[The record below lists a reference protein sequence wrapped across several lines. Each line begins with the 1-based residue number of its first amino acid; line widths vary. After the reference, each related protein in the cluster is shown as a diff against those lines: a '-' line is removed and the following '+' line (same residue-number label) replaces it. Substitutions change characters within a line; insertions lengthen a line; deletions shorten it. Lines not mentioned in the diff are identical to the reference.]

1 MTDRE
6 IHEMIARTM
15 THESLFAAN
24 GMALQYRKFSPA
36 AKPGVRYPL
45 VLFLHGMGARGRDN
59 KAQVLQTGTAIL
71 YALPEKQAE
80 TPCYILAPQCPEKT
94 KWWDPGVPEL
104 LKLLVE
110 ETLAH
115 EAADPLRVYVTGAS
129 MGGIAAWHLAA
140 MYPGLFAAAMP
151 VCGTASKED
160 AARLG
165 GCGLPVWAFHAADD
179 DVLPAAGEMRNDP
192 NPPVYGSRL
201 AVEAARAAGSA
212 NVRYTEYPAG
222 TIGEKWGDA
231 HCAWHEA
238 YRDDEVRRWL
248 FAQKRT
254 VTGSA
259 EEDRYA
265 DIAATMIR
273 EMVYDGR
280 GMALPYRKFT
290 PARGAGEKVPLVLF
304 LHGMGERGQDNEAQ
318 ITKTGGAFLYAAPEV
333 QAETPCYVLA
343 PQCPAELSWVH
354 AGMPEL
360 LKKLVEETIARDP
373 VDPMRVYVTGLSMG
387 GFGTWNLIAR
397 YPSLFAAA
405 MPICGAG
412 RLDAAGKI
420 GQMPVWAFHAADD
433 PVVPVAGEM
442 KSRTNPDFGF
452 SYGTRLM
459 VQACRA
465 AGCLNIKY
473 TEYPAGMIGEKWGHP
488 HASWQEVYRDGAVRR
503 WLFGQNR
510 AARMEFKA
518 VAPGVWALA
527 DCGDDSLYAVDGK
540 ERALV
545 IDTGM
550 AQGDIRKAIEKLTP
564 RPYGLALT
572 HGHGDHS
579 WHAGLF
585 DKVYL
590 SMADKDMLFGDRF
603 PGQAEPDPA
612 KLRPLSDGDEIDL
625 GGGIVI
631 KVAALPGHTPG
642 SVLFVDEYHKCVFVG
657 DALGSGTGVW
667 MQVPGASMLS
677 AYAMSIRAAKE
688 KLVQM
693 GVEPAGW
700 AFLAGHD
707 VQKYTNG
714 YNPVSFELMDDM
726 AALCDKL
733 VSGEIVGNE
742 ETGLPPEMAA
752 RFGHTLKANF
762 GKAAMLYRPE
772 QLK

>member
-6 IHEMIARTM
+6 IHERIARTM
-15 THESLFAAN
+15 TRESLIAAN
-24 GMALQYRKFSPA
+24 GTALQYRKFSPA
-36 AKPGVRYPL
+36 AKPGVKYPL

-59 KAQVLQTGTAIL
+59 EAHLLQTGTAVL

-80 TPCYILAPQCPEKT
+80 TPCYLLAPQCPEKV

-104 LKLLVE
+104 LKALVDE
-110 ETLAH
+110 MIATEVV
-115 EAADPLRVYVTGAS
+115 DPLRVYVTGAS
-129 MGGIAAWHLAA
+129 MGGIATWHLAA
-140 MYPGLFAAAMP
+140 RYPSLFAAAMP
-151 VCGTASKED
+151 VCGTASMED

-165 GCGLPVWAFHAADD
+165 GLPVWAFHAADD
-179 DVLPAAGEMRNDP
+179 EVLPAAGEMRNDP

-201 AVEAARAAGSA
+201 VVDAARAAGSA
-212 NVRYTEYPAG
+212 NIRYTEYPAG
-222 TIGEKWGDA
+222 MIGQKWGDA
-231 HCAWHEA
+231 HCAWNEA

-254 VTGSA
+254 ASGPT

-265 DIAATMIR
+265 DIAATMTR
-273 EMVYDGR
+273 EMVFDGR

-318 ITKTGGAFLYAAPEV
+318 ITKTGGAFLYAAPEA
-333 QAETPCYVLA
+333 QAETPCYVIA

-354 AGMPEL
+354 VGMPEL
-360 LKKLVEETIARDP
+360 LKKLVEEMIAREP
-373 VDPMRVYVTGLSMG
+373 IDPMRVYVTGLSMG

-412 RLDAAGKI
+412 KLEAAEKI

-433 PVVPVAGEM
+433 PVVPVASEM
-442 KSRTNPDFGF
+442 KSRTSANFGTA
-452 SYGTRLM
+452 YGTRLM
-459 VQACRA
+459 AQACRT
-465 AGCLNIKY
+465 AGCLNVKY
-473 TEYPAGMIGEKWGHP
+473 TEYPAGMIDEKWGHP
-488 HASWQEVYRDGAVRR
+488 HASWQEVYRDCEARR

-510 AARMEFKA
+510 AARMEYRS
-518 VAPGVWALA
+518 VAPGVWALEDA
-527 DCGDDSLYAVDGK
+527 GGDSLYVVDGK

-550 AQGDIRKAIEKLTP
+550 AADDIRTTVEKLTP
-564 RPYGLALT
+564 RPYDLALT

-590 SMADKDMLFGDRF
+590 SMADKDMLFFARF
-603 PGQAEPDPA
+603 QGQAAPEAA
-612 KLRPLSDGDEIDL
+612 KLSGLADGDEIDL
-625 GGGIVI
+625 DGGIVV
-631 KVAALPGHTPG
+631 KVVALPGHTPG
-642 SVLFVDEYHKCVFVG
+642 SVLFVDEFHKCVFMG

-667 MQVPGASMLS
+667 MQVPGASTLS
-677 AYAMSIRAAKE
+677 DYAKSIRAAKE
-688 KLVQM
+688 KLIQM

-707 VQKYTNG
+707 GQKYTNG

-733 VSGEIVGNE
+733 VSGEIVGSAD
-742 ETGLPPEMAA
+742 TGLPAEMAA
-752 RFGHTLKANF
+752 RFGHTLRASH

-772 QLK
+772 QLQ